1 MRWRRTGY
9 SSRGLL
15 QLRVLD
21 LATLRSHDVVLPEA
35 VGHVE
40 FDMNKNP
47 AAQVIRFTYS
57 APLTL
62 PTTFEYNFAT
72 RYDFTA
78 LRATTEA

>member
-1 MRWRRTGY
+1 
-9 SSRGLL
+9 
-15 QLRVLD
+15 VLD

-47 AAQVIRFTYS
+47 AAPGFRFTYS

-62 PTTFEYNFAT
+62 PTTFEYHFAT
-72 RYDFTA
+72 TYGLATR
-78 LRATTEA
+78 RAIA